1 MTTVVK
7 FLIAAALA
15 LFLSSCQ
22 IDRIMGVTG
31 NGNVQTENRHSVKN
45 FTAIKASSGLN
56 VYITQDAN
64 YTVKVEA
71 DENLINLIRTEVSGG
86 ELRIYPEKNIG
97 RAKSKKVYVSLPE
110 VTAITSSSGSDVYV
124 ENILKAD
131 NLELKST
138 SGSALRLE
146 TEADNMTCRASSGAN
161 IRIKGT
167 ANTLKARASSGSVIK
182 AEDLQTARCDAEASS
197 GGNISVFVTEDLTA
211 SASSGGDIR
220 YSGNPES
227 VSTGKSV
234 SGSVRKD

>member
-7 FLIAAALA
+7 FLIAAALS

-31 NGNVQTENRHSVKN
+31 NGNVQTETRNTVKN
-45 FTAIKASSGLN
+45 FTAIKASSGIK
-56 VYITQDAN
+56 VYLTQDKA
-64 YTVKVEA
+64 YAVKVEA
-71 DENLINLIRTEVSGG
+71 DENLLDIIRTEVKGG
-86 ELRIYPEKNIG
+86 ELHIYPEKNIG
-97 RAKSKKVYVSLPE
+97 RAKSKKVYVSSPE
-110 VTAITSSSGSDVYV
+110 ISAITSSSGSDVHV

-146 TEADNMTCRASSGAN
+146 TEADRITCRASSGAD
-161 IRIKGT
+161 ITLKGS
-167 ANTLKARASSGSVIK
+167 ANTLTVRASSGSRIK
-182 AEDLQTARCDAEASS
+182 ARDLQTARCDAEASS
-197 GGNISVFVTEDLTA
+197 GGNISVYVSQDLTA